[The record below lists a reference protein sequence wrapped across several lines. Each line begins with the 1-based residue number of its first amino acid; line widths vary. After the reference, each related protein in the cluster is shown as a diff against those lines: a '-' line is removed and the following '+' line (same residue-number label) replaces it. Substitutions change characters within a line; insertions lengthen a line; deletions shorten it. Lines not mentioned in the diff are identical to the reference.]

1 MREIECLRQNGVKEY
16 KMITSRKEYLQ
27 YLDADKQMLGKAHL
41 TGLTG
46 RYLLWLRRTEY
57 HINVNHLI
65 RKKFSGCILKFYS
78 ILSGICIPPNTFG
91 KGLGLFHYGT
101 IVVNPTARFGD
112 YCGIQTGV
120 NIAENVVGGAMF
132 IWLQAVK

>member
-120 NIAENVVGGAMF
+120 NIAENVVGGLCLF
-132 IWLQAVK
+132 GSRL